1 MSKQFLVAGS
11 FFGIIAIL
19 LGAFGAHQLQTI
31 LSKKSLNIYEIANKY
46 LFYHSFFLIILG
58 LAYDK
63 IKQHKLLNQS
73 GIFIIIGI
81 ILFSGSL
88 YLISIFEI
96 KKIGLITPLGGLSF
110 IIGWILFLWSILK
123 NKA

>member
-73 GIFIIIGI
+73 GIFIIIGM

>member
-1 MSKQFLVAGS
+1 LSKQFLVAGS

-73 GIFIIIGI
+73 GIFIIIGM